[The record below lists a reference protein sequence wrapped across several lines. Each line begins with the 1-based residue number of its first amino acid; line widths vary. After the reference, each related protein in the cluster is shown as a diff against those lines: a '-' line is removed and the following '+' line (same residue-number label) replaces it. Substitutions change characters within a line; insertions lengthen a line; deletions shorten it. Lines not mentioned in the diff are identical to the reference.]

1 MYTILYPPG
10 HKKAGQ
16 RKAEK
21 DKTPAERRS
30 QEDQERYRTGREQR
44 LAKEVI
50 KPIADA
56 LRTLKDKAF

>member
-1 MYTILYPPG
+1 MHTILYPPG

-21 DKTPAERRS
+21 DKTDAERRS

-44 LAKEVI
+44 VAREVI

>member
-1 MYTILYPPG
+1 MHAILYPPG

-16 RKAEK
+16 KKAPRDITE
-21 DKTPAERRS
+21 AERRS
-30 QEDQERYRTGREQR
+30 QEDQERLRIGCEQA
-44 LAKEVI
+44 LAHQVL